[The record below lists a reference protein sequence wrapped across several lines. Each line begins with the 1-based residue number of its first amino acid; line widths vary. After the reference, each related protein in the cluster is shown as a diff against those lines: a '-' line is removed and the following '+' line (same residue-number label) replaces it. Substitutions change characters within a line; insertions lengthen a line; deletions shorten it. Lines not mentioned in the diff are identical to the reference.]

1 MGGHFVKGSTRAER
15 KRAAIAKGRGGGGGA
30 PSNGGAKR
38 PKLSKNQ
45 KSRLL

>member
-1 MGGHFVKGSTRAER
+1 MGGQFVKGSTRAER
-15 KRAAIAKGRGGGGGA
+15 KRAAIAKGRGGGGA
-30 PSNGGAKR
+30 PSSSGAKR

>member
-15 KRAAIAKGRGGGGGA
+15 KRAAIAKGRGGGA
-30 PSNGGAKR
+30 SSNGGAKR